1 MRKIITIIFMFVSIF
16 LFTSCNRNAGNETV
30 DTTYKPNDTIE
41 IIKNPNND
49 SKSIVIYFSRT
60 NNTEKIANFIV
71 DLKNADKFEIE
82 AKIPYTDDD
91 INYKTNCRANDE
103 QANPEARP
111 EIAGYKMDFSSY
123 EIIYLGYPIWHTQA
137 PKIMYTFV
145 ESYDLT
151 GKTIIPFCT
160 SKSSTIGDSATNLEA
175 LTHQG
180 TWLMGK
186 RFYST
191 SSKEDVSE
199 WLDSIS
205 L

>member
-1 MRKIITIIFMFVSIF
+1 MDDILENSHHIEMNKTREEGKNNEYISI
-16 LFTSCNRNAGNETV
+16 
-30 DTTYKPNDTIE
+30 
-41 IIKNPNND
+41 
-49 SKSIVIYFSRT
+49 
-60 NNTEKIANFIV
+60 
-71 DLKNADKFEIE
+71 
-82 AKIPYTDDD
+82 DD

-111 EIAGYKMDFSSY
+111 EIAGNKMDFSSY